1 MNTNDKAENDVTETP
16 AVTKSDTVAA
26 EPTVAS
32 SDTTTPPTPD
42 PAPGNGKPK
51 RRLPLCAKI
60 AGWGLFTTMLVVG
73 GTVGTVALVP
83 SIQHRLIQYGVSY
96 VDGLSI
102 ETIDGSLVAPTF
114 HGIHYTSPGIEV
126 TLDQLTWDWD
136 WREIAKREVALK
148 KLQLAGIKAKITT
161 SEIPLSTEPSEPVSR
176 LTLPVSVTLTDGSLE
191 NVDVT
196 VDGNRVQVARL
207 NTSVI
212 AKKSLVDVDHLLI
225 DTVAVTLANAK
236 PLPTATEGDAKE
248 PDVSDLNDTVADTNS
263 TEAPGQTTAKV
274 ADKPGADPALT
285 PKANNANPPTQ
296 PVAQETN
303 AKPASDAPEKRA
315 VADASNA
322 TAPKTKTE
330 KTADNVAQTTRSNA
344 DNRADANAKEST
356 KKDVKVTAKDT
367 TQAPQQDADKPALAK
382 APLKVK
388 ALVEELRERFG
399 KPLVSRANLPA
410 FPLAPLDV
418 RVKELDLQRVTVA
431 YPSSV
436 IESLGFTPPQL
447 NRLTLVAELTEKALT
462 VPHLA
467 FELSEGTTAL
477 LSARYGNDAK
487 VPVGVNAWLKPGKLL
502 AQVLTTP
509 IEPVSSMTT
518 LSLAVKGEVLGELN
532 AGVELKGASPLT
544 LNASTE
550 LATAGLPFNVELVA
564 DRLAMGPTTPEVQ
577 TLSLLAE
584 GRFADTSSVGH
595 LVDTTTTPLVAKNAT
610 STPDGKTNAE
620 ANAQSGKTA
629 ATNTQTNAQTNS
641 QTPVP
646 ATSPEGESYRVTLRG
661 KLVPPQTPETAHIKP
676 MSVALNATGDLSHI
690 KLTDTGLTS
699 PDGTAVMEGEL
710 HWLGQLAGAI
720 RLALVKFDMGVLTAA
735 APVRLGGEAEVTF
748 SSASED
754 VLNTWMVELTRA
766 KFTGALTRSLTTQT
780 SPKTTAKAQTQGKTK
795 GKGATKSAHPAKST
809 DPLLNGEAALK
820 ASARA
825 SAAGDWSADVSEFRW
840 GDNTLKLQGK
850 GRYKGGLSADA
861 KVSLHLPN
869 LEAFTPQV
877 SGKIAGDVHVK
888 GEITDTIANPVITS
902 DLTLENIDVRG
913 ANQASLAR
921 IQSGA
926 LKGTF
931 GVAKGATPLTLLLS
945 HLTVGE
951 DDDAGNNDPM
961 RFSEIKA
968 ALSGTLAR
976 HQLALSVVDGPAPLK
991 AIVTGALS
999 RDFATW
1005 RGKLSDVAIQTQVG
1019 DVTTASLPIEA
1030 NLKTAQVTLGAHCW
1044 ENLATGRRGK
1054 VVIDTPNQV
1063 CLVKPARVG
1072 PSGQATLS
1080 LKRFDLASLS
1090 RYVDRDLTLEG
1101 IFTGDVKAAWNTNA
1115 QGLPEVNATIENHGI
1130 RLVRQTDSGPLSA
1143 KFTSVT
1149 LNAKTTRQG
1158 ITAHLAVVP
1167 ENNGKLTASVTLG
1180 DLAKRKTLAGTIT
1193 LEPYSLGILNQL
1205 FTTGESVDGKAVANL
1220 KLGGTLESPLVTGEL
1235 KLQGIDV
1242 RDGLVPLKIEPSD
1255 ITLLFHGNR
1264 STLDGVVRT
1273 NEGDLAITG
1282 SADWSN
1288 MADPQ
1293 AKVHVVTRRDG
1304 RDETMGLTIP
1314 PYAQLEMGADV
1325 TVMASNAGIDV
1336 TGEVVIPKG
1345 QITVKELPDSAI
1357 QPSSDL
1363 VMLKRDLTPITPKSA
1378 GMPIRSSLKITIGP
1392 RLLVDAFNLK
1402 ARLEGVLSMRQTNQG
1417 LGLNGSVNLR
1427 NGSFFA
1433 YGQALNITKGEIL
1446 FSGPL
1451 DNPYLNL
1458 EAIRDPNAT
1467 EDNVTAGL
1475 RVRGSAS
1482 QPKVTIFST
1491 PALSQEEALSY
1502 LLRGQG
1508 LGSTGNDGQAVA
1520 SALLGMGLSQTSGIV
1535 GDIGKAFGI
1544 RDLQVTSEGVGNKT
1558 KVVVKGN
1565 LLPRLQLKYGVG
1577 VFDSLATFTLRYRL
1591 LPRLYLQGIWDD
1603 DTTLDL
1609 LYRWEWN

>member
-1 MNTNDKAENDVTETP
+1 MKTNDNAENDVTETP

-26 EPTVAS
+26 EPTPAS
-32 SDTTTPPTPD
+32 LDTTITPTPD
-42 PAPGNGKPK
+42 PAPENGKPK

-96 VDGLSI
+96 VDGLTI

-161 SEIPLSTEPSEPVSR
+161 SEIPPSTEPSEPVSR
-176 LTLPVSVTLTDGSLE
+176 LTLPVSVTLTEGSLE
-191 NVDVT
+191 DVDVT

-236 PLPTATEGDAKE
+236 PLTTAAEGDAKE
-248 PDVSDLNDTVADTNS
+248 PDVSDLNDAATDTNATKAS
-263 TEAPGQTTAKV
+263 NQTTAQN
-274 ADKPGADPALT
+274 ADKPGAASAPT
-285 PKANNANPPTQ
+285 TNANDANPPTQ

-303 AKPASDAPEKRA
+303 AKPAVA
-315 VADASNA
+315 VAEKGVLANASNA
-322 TAPKTKTE
+322 AAPMTRTE
-330 KTADNVAQTTRSNA
+330 KTAEG
-344 DNRADANAKEST
+344 NAKES
-356 KKDVKVTAKDT
+356 AKENPKET
-367 TQAPQQDADKPALAK
+367 TQATPQDADKPAIAK
-382 APLKVK
+382 APIKVK

-418 RVKELDLQRVTVA
+418 RVKKLDLQRVTVA

-436 IESLGFTPPQL
+436 AESLGFTPPQL

-462 VPHLA
+462 VPHFA

-502 AQVLTTP
+502 ADVLKTP
-509 IEPVSSMTT
+509 VEPVSSMTS
-518 LSLAVKGEVLGELN
+518 LSLAVKGEVLGELH

-550 LATAGLPFNVELVA
+550 LATAGLPFKVELVA
-564 DRLAMGPTTPEVQ
+564 DRFAMGPTTPEVQ
-577 TLSLLAE
+577 TLSLVAE
-584 GRFADTSSVGH
+584 GRFADTSSVAH
-595 LVDTTTTPLVAKNAT
+595 LVDTTPRSADAKNTT
-610 STPDGKTNAE
+610 SAPDGTTNAE
-620 ANAQSGKTA
+620 ASTQSKNRA
-629 ATNTQTNAQTNS
+629 ATTTQNNPQTNTPANTPTNAQT
-641 QTPVP
+641 PAP

-690 KLTDTGLTS
+690 QLTDTGLTS

-710 HWLGQLAGAI
+710 HWLRQLAGAI
-720 RLALVKFDMGVLTAA
+720 RLALVKFDVGVLTAA

-766 KFTGALTRSLTTQT
+766 KFTGALTRSLTSDATLKGET
-780 SPKTTAKAQTQGKTK
+780 KGKTK
-795 GKGATKSAHPAKST
+795 RKTAQKAKKA

-877 SGKIAGDVHVK
+877 SGKIAGDVLIK

-1063 CLVKPARVG
+1063 CLVKPVRVG

-1080 LKRFDLASLS
+1080 LKRFDLTSLS
-1090 RYVDRDLTLEG
+1090 RFVDRDLTLEG
-1101 IFTGDVKAAWNTNA
+1101 IFTGDVKASWNTNA
-1115 QGLPEVNATIENHGI
+1115 QGLPEVTATIENHGI

-1158 ITAHLAVVP
+1158 ITAQLAVVP
-1167 ENNGKLTASVTLG
+1167 ENNGKLTAQVTLG

-1273 NEGDLAITG
+1273 NEGELAITG

>member
-1 MNTNDKAENDVTETP
+1 MKTNDKAENDVTETP
-16 AVTKSDTVAA
+16 ALAESDTVAA
-26 EPTVAS
+26 EPTAAS
-32 SDTTTPPTPD
+32 SDTTTPPTPE
-42 PAPGNGKPK
+42 PAPESGKPK

-96 VDGLSI
+96 LDGLSI

-161 SEIPLSTEPSEPVSR
+161 SEIPPSTEPSEPVSR

-191 NVDVT
+191 DVDVT

-207 NTSVI
+207 NTSVV

-225 DTVAVTLANAK
+225 YTVAVTLANAK
-236 PLPTATEGDAKE
+236 PLPVATDGDAKE

-263 TEAPGQTTAKV
+263 TEAPGQTTAKT
-274 ADKPGADPALT
+274 ADKPSADPT
-285 PKANNANPPTQ
+285 PTPNAKEANPPTQ
-296 PVAQETN
+296 PVAQKTN

-315 VADASNA
+315 VAG
-322 TAPKTKTE
+322 
-330 KTADNVAQTTRSNA
+330 AD
-344 DNRADANAKEST
+344 AKEST
-356 KKDVKVTAKDT
+356 KENTKEEVKVTAKET
-367 TQAPQQDADKPALAK
+367 PQASQPDADKPALAK

-431 YPSSV
+431 YPSSLT
-436 IESLGFTPPQL
+436 ESLGFTPPQL
-447 NRLTLVAELTEKALT
+447 NRLTLVTELTEKALT

-509 IEPVSSMTT
+509 MEPVSSMTS

-544 LNASTE
+544 LNARTE
-550 LATAGLPFNVELVA
+550 LATAGLPFKVELVA

-595 LVDTTTTPLVAKNAT
+595 LVDTTTRSTDAKNTTSVA

-620 ANAQSGKTA
+620 ANAQSGKTD
-629 ATNTQTNAQTNS
+629 ATNTQTIAQTNT
-641 QTPVP
+641 QTPAP
-646 ATSPEGESYRVTLRG
+646 GTSPEGESYRVTLRG

-676 MSVALNATGDLSHI
+676 MTVALNATGDLSHI

-720 RLALVKFDMGVLTAA
+720 RLALVKFDVGVLTAA

-766 KFTGALTRSLTTQT
+766 KFTGALTRSLTADAT
-780 SPKTTAKAQTQGKTK
+780 PKGETKGKTK
-795 GKGATKSAHPAKST
+795 RKTAQKAKKA

-877 SGKIAGDVHVK
+877 SGKIAGDVLIK

-1005 RGKLSDVAIQTQVG
+1005 RGKLSDVAIKTQVG

-1090 RYVDRDLTLEG
+1090 RFVDRDLTLEG

-1205 FTTGESVDGKAVANL
+1205 FTTGESVDGKALANL
-1220 KLGGTLESPLVTGEL
+1220 KLGGTLENPLVTGEL

-1273 NEGDLAITG
+1273 NEGELAITG
-1282 SADWSN
+1282 AADWSN

-1325 TVMASNAGIDV
+1325 TVAASNAGIDV

-1392 RLLVDAFNLK
+1392 RLMVDAFNLK
-1402 ARLEGVLSMRQTNQG
+1402 ARLEGVLAMRQTNQG

>member
-26 EPTVAS
+26 EPTPAS
-32 SDTTTPPTPD
+32 SDTTTTPSPEPTPES
-42 PAPGNGKPK
+42 GKPK

-96 VDGLSI
+96 VEGLSI
-102 ETIDGSLVAPTF
+102 ETIDGSLIAPTF

-136 WREIAKREVALK
+136 WREIAKREVTLK

-161 SEIPLSTEPSEPVSR
+161 SEIPPSTEPSDPVSR

-191 NVDVT
+191 DVDVT

-236 PLPTATEGDAKE
+236 PLPAATEGDAKE
-248 PDVSDLNDTVADTNS
+248 PDVSDLNDAVADTNGS
-263 TEAPGQTTAKV
+263 EAPDQTTATIANKSS
-274 ADKPGADPALT
+274 ADPT
-285 PKANNANPPTQ
+285 PTSKANEANPPTK
-296 PVAQETN
+296 PVAQKTN
-303 AKPASDAPEKRA
+303 AKPASDAPDKRA
-315 VADASNA
+315 VADSN
-322 TAPKTKTE
+322 
-330 KTADNVAQTTRSNA
+330 V
-344 DNRADANAKEST
+344 KES
-356 KKDVKVTAKDT
+356 VKVTAKET
-367 TQAPQQDADKPALAK
+367 AHTPQQDADKPALAK

-431 YPSSV
+431 YPSSLT
-436 IESLGFTPPQL
+436 ESLGFTPPQL

-477 LSARYGNDAK
+477 LSARYGNDEK

-502 AQVLTTP
+502 AQVLSTP
-509 IEPVSSMTT
+509 MEPVSSMTS

-550 LATAGLPFNVELVA
+550 LATAGLPFKVELVA

-595 LVDTTTTPLVAKNAT
+595 LVNTTTTPPVAKNTT
-610 STPDGKTNAE
+610 SAASAPDGKTNAE
-620 ANAQSGKTA
+620 ASAQSGKTA
-629 ATNTQTNAQTNS
+629 ATNTQTPS
-641 QTPVP
+641 P

-661 KLVPPQTPETAHIKP
+661 KLIPPQTPETAHIKP

-720 RLALVKFDMGVLTAA
+720 RLALVKFDVGVLTAA

-780 SPKTTAKAQTQGKTK
+780 SPKTTGKSQPQGKTK

-877 SGKIAGDVHVK
+877 SGKIAGDVLVK

-1090 RYVDRDLTLEG
+1090 RFVDRDLTLEG

-1205 FTTGESVDGKAVANL
+1205 FTTGESVDGKEVANL

-1293 AKVHVVTRRDG
+1293 AKVHVVTRRNG

-1357 QPSSDL
+1357 QPSSDF

-1402 ARLEGVLSMRQTNQG
+1402 ARLEGVLAMRQTNQG

-1427 NGSFFA
+1427 KGSFFA